1 MSKVKRD
8 WLGKRESSQL
18 PYKPHVLALSVFFI
32 HILVYTYF
40 TEGSQPTC
48 PPAVVVWFFSSFCF
62 FLFILLTTASPDDR
76 FLLPGCSIQKLSAL
90 EFGKKVNKYHD

>member
-8 WLGKRESSQL
+8 RLEKRESSQL
-18 PYKPHVLALSVFFI
+18 PYKLHSLPFSVFFI

-48 PPAVVVWFFSSFCF
+48 LSAVVVCFFLSFFF
-62 FLFILLTTASPDDR
+62 FLFILLATALPDD
-76 FLLPGCSIQKLSAL
+76 
-90 EFGKKVNKYHD
+90 